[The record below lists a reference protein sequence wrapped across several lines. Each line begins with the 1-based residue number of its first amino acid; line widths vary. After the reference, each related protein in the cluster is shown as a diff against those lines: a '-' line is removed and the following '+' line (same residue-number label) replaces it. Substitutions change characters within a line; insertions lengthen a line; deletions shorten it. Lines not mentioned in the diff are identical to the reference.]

1 MSEERPKKEL
11 SAEGVSMMQSLERE
25 MGVILLAWYQQPAEY
40 AKLNEAQVKKL
51 QELEEALKATVIAY
65 KP

>member
-25 MGVILLAWYQQPAEY
+25 MGVTSSRGYQQPAS
-40 AKLNEAQVKKL
+40 
-51 QELEEALKATVIAY
+51 T
-65 KP
+65 PSSTRPR